1 MEHSVALA
9 VVASFNSCAH
19 YRVHC
24 TIIQVHADNK
34 KYKYLQIEL
43 YWTELTKHL
52 RNYSIGKIR
61 PFV

>member
-1 MEHSVALA
+1 MWNTLALA

-34 KYKYLQIEL
+34 KSEYLQIEL
-43 YWTELTKHL
+43 YWT
-52 RNYSIGKIR
+52 
-61 PFV
+61 